1 MLEKVERA
9 IVNASASVGVEA
21 TVKYPGGVIPAA
33 EYDEELVAEAAEVIK
48 EVLGQDKLAKDCG
61 GGGEDFHYFVQ
72 KKPSIRTA
80 YIGVGAG
87 VTPGLHDPKMV
98 MNPESLRNGV
108 AVLEQL
114 VLRQVG

>member
-1 MLEKVERA
+1 MKDWLLKPQV
-9 IVNASASVGVEA
+9 
-21 TVKYPGGVIPAA
+21 
-33 EYDEELVAEAAEVIK
+33 LLK
-48 EVLGQDKLAKDCG
+48 EVLGDDKLAKDCG

-87 VTPGLHDPKMV
+87 VTPGLHDPKMT

-108 AVLEQL
+108 AVLEKM
-114 VLRQVG
+114 VLNQVG